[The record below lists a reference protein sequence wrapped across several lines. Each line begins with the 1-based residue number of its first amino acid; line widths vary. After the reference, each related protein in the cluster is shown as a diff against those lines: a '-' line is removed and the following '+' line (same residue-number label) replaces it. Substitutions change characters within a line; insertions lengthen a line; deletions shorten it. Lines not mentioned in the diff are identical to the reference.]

1 MKQIVLFVLLS
12 LSCMLPLAAQD
23 TISCEN
29 PWYMTWPHGNLD
41 GTGSDALPTGHSIL
55 QYYSNDSTDIV
66 VYGVALTLNCLPI
79 EEERQDESVDMTPT
93 VMLFNHVAHG
103 NPPTVSFI
111 DSTNVLGVMKQCN
124 VEYRTISGATFV
136 SPSYEFYFHTPH
148 RFSLP
153 ADTFYLSW
161 YWPMI
166 RFTRHF
172 NWFYGTNMM
181 MIHINYGASVSDDSR
196 FILPG
201 WHMDEPHNALDFS
214 DSQYE
219 PIVSKVG
226 PVFPIIG
233 LRCMPPTQ
241 IRFTGREGNAAK
253 LSWWQVEAGD
263 SYQLSVGAYGSNPNS
278 GTMVSTT
285 DTFYTFTG
293 LEPDV
298 IYQAWVRKA
307 CRYTTA
313 GYDTVVWSDWSN
325 PTTFRTAVGISAVEG
340 DAAFSLSPNPAHSLV
355 LLKLEQAA
363 EGAALTLCDIG
374 GRELRHERVTGTSYT
389 LDILALPAGVYILK
403 LTTPQGVA
411 TRRLLIAR

>member
-1 MKQIVLFVLLS
+1 
-12 LSCMLPLAAQD
+12 
-23 TISCEN
+23 
-29 PWYMTWPHGNLD
+29 
-41 GTGSDALPTGHSIL
+41 
-55 QYYSNDSTDIV
+55 
-66 VYGVALTLNCLPI
+66 
-79 EEERQDESVDMTPT
+79 
-93 VMLFNHVAHG
+93 
-103 NPPTVSFI
+103 
-111 DSTNVLGVMKQCN
+111 
-124 VEYRTISGATFV
+124 
-136 SPSYEFYFHTPH
+136 
-148 RFSLP
+148 
-153 ADTFYLSW
+153 
-161 YWPMI
+161 
-166 RFTRHF
+166 
-172 NWFYGTNMM
+172 
-181 MIHINYGASVSDDSR
+181 
-196 FILPG
+196 
-201 WHMDEPHNALDFS
+201 
-214 DSQYE
+214 
-219 PIVSKVG
+219 
-226 PVFPIIG
+226 
-233 LRCMPPTQ
+233 MPPTQ

-253 LSWWQVEAGD
+253 LSWWQAEAGD

-325 PTTFRTAVGISAVEG
+325 PTTFRVAVGISAVEG

-411 TRRLLIAR
+411 SRRLVVN